1 MQSIGIFTDYL
12 RRKINERRRV
22 VDLMD
27 AGDITQRQADI
38 LASLMNS
45 DGPQNI
51 YELSSVLGVSP
62 QTIRN
67 DLNALTGKG
76 YVRQSSKDGHKQRFS
91 YLGKKVG
98 PKTRMQG
105 PQ

>member
-1 MQSIGIFTDYL
+1 MG
-12 RRKINERRRV
+12 
-22 VDLMD
+22 LMD

-45 DGPQNI
+45 DASQNV

-67 DLNALTGKG
+67 DLNDLMGKG
-76 YVRQSSKDGHKQRFS
+76 HVRQSSKDGHKQRFS
-91 YLGKKVG
+91 YSGDSRAEGVNARGL
-98 PKTRMQG
+98 R
-105 PQ
+105 